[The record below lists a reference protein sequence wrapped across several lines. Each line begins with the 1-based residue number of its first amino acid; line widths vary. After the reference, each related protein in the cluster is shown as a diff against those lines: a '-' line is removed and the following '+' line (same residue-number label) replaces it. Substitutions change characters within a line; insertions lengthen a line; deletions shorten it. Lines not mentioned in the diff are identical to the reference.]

1 MTMNKLDDLTK
12 SYILLNYVKQAAM
25 GLKHKFCNPT
35 TVTVECVFCGA
46 KKNKG
51 TIYLANT
58 NRLCYICWK
67 PDCPCSKAILASKW
81 LKQVDP
87 QLYSAYKNEVNEK
100 ENGSQTDADA
110 IKKQIEEQN
119 KKLLEQ
125 QQREIAIKK
134 SQDDESTKFFRKIED
149 GSELSKLA
157 IDYCKSRMIPEEIW
171 KRFYIAHEGKYH
183 DRLIIPFFNKAG
195 KIEYFQGRSLIGVD
209 PKYMNRC
216 STETFLY
223 NHDFVDKNKPVF
235 VLEGPIDSMFI
246 ENAVATCGA
255 GSSASLDTEL
265 KKYEQVF
272 YIMDNDAAG
281 NKKAG
286 QLVRE
291 HKQVFLW
298 TKFLNDI
305 GIGFNDV
312 KDINDVIVKLNKTD
326 KFTYADLQNY
336 FTNITDEFMC
346 YL

>member
-1 MTMNKLDDLTK
+1 MNKLDDLTK
-12 SYILLNYVKQAAM
+12 SYILLNYAKQAAM
-25 GLKHKFCNPT
+25 GIKHKFNGANT
-35 TVTVECVFCGA
+35 FTVECVFCGA
-46 KKNKG
+46 KKLKG
-51 TIYLANT
+51 TVYLANT

-67 PDCPCSKAILASKW
+67 PDCPCNKAILASKW
-81 LKQVDP
+81 LKTVDP
-87 QLYSAYKNEVNEK
+87 QLYAAYMSEINEK
-100 ENGSQTDADA
+100 EQNPATDVDA
-110 IKKQIEEQN
+110 IKTQIEEEN
-119 KKLLEQ
+119 KKIYEQ
-125 QQREIAIKK
+125 QQAELAQKRRL
-134 SQDDESTKFFRKIED
+134 DDEATKYFRKIND
-149 GSELSKLA
+149 GSDLSKLA
-157 IDYCKSRMIPEEIW
+157 IDYCKSRMIPEDVW
-171 KRFYIAHEGKYH
+171 SKFFIAHEGKYH
-183 DRLIIPFFNKAG
+183 DRLIIPFFNKTG

-223 NHDFVDKNKPVF
+223 NHDFIDKKKPVF
-235 VLEGPIDSMFI
+235 VLEGPIDSLFI
-246 ENAVATCGA
+246 DNAVATCGA
-255 GSSASLDTEL
+255 GSSANLDNEL
-265 KKYEQVF
+265 KQYEQVF

-312 KDINDVIVKLNKTD
+312 KDINDVILKLNKTD
-326 KFTYADLQNY
+326 KFTYSDLQNY